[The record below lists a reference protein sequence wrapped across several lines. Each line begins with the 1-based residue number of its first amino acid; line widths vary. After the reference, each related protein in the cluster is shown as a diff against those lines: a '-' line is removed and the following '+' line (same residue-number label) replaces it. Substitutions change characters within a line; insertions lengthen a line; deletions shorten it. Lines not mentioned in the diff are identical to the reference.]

1 MPREPIEVPLL
12 DLRAEQA
19 RLRRDLDAAIARVL
33 DSQRF
38 ILGPEVEALEAEIA
52 SLCGANH
59 AVACAS
65 GSDALLLCL
74 MALGVGP
81 GDEVALPAYTFFA
94 TAGAVHRLGARPVF
108 VDVDP
113 ASCNLDPTSLERAAK
128 SCRRLKALIPVHLFG
143 QAAELDA
150 VESIARRCGVPLVED
165 AAQAIGA
172 LDGRG
177 RRVGGAGFPACFSFY
192 PTKNLGGYGDGGIIT
207 TPDAALA
214 GELRMLRDHGM
225 QPRYHHRRV
234 GINSR
239 LDALQAAVLRV
250 KLPHLEAWNETRRA
264 NADHYDAL
272 FREAGA
278 LGSEAPLAA
287 SGFALRVPAR
297 RPEPS
302 RHVFHQYVIRVPA
315 RVRDALRKHLGER
328 RIGTEI
334 YYPIPLH
341 LQECFASLGYREGDL
356 PHAERAARE
365 TLAIPIH
372 PELSKAQREHVVA
385 SVLEFLRS
393 NDQR

>member
-1 MPREPIEVPLL
+1 MARPPIAVPLL

-19 RLRRDLDAAIARVL
+19 KLRPDLDAAIARVL

-38 ILGPEVEALEAEIA
+38 VLGPEVEALESELAA
-52 SLCGANH
+52 LCGASH

-81 GDEVALPAYTFFA
+81 GDEVVVPAYTFFA
-94 TAGAVHRLGARPVF
+94 TASAAHRLGAKPVF

-113 ASCNLDPTSLERAAK
+113 ATYDIDPPGVAKAAERCK
-128 SCRRLKALIPVHLFG
+128 RLRAVIPVHLYG
-143 QAAELDA
+143 QAAHLDA
-150 VESIARRCGVPLVED
+150 LEAIARGRSVPLIED

-172 LDGRG
+172 LDLRG
-177 RRVGGAGFPACFSFY
+177 RRVGSAGWPTCFSFY

-207 TPDAALA
+207 TSDAAYA
-214 GELRMLRDHGM
+214 DELRMLRDHGM
-225 QPRYHHRRV
+225 RPRYYHRRV
-234 GINSR
+234 GIASR
-239 LDALQAAVLRV
+239 LHAFQAAVLRV
-250 KLPHLEAWNETRRA
+250 KLPHLAEWNETRRA

-278 LGSEAPLAA
+278 LDSTASLDEGGFPL
-287 SGFALRVPAR
+287 RIPAR
-297 RPEPS
+297 RPAPS

-315 RVRDALRKHLGER
+315 RLRDALRQHLGEQ
-328 RIGTEI
+328 RIGTEV

-372 PELSKAQREHVVA
+372 PELSKTQREHVVV
-385 SVLEFLRS
+385 SVVEFLS
-393 NDQR
+393 SA